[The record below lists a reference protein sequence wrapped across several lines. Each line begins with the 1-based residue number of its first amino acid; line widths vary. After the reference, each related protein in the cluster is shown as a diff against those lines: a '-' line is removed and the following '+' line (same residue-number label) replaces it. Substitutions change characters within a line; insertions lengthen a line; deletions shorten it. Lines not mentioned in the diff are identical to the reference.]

1 MTTSNSEVDR
11 GRGCDCSPAPAGPV
25 PTGHDVPLSVSVLVF
40 LRDRGIFMLWG
51 LLIVVFA
58 FWCSPYFFTVDNALL
73 IANAGA
79 LTALF
84 AAGVGIGIMTGVLD
98 LSLPGTAALSGCV
111 CGYLLTN
118 GHGTWLSLGSPAS
131 RSGSWSAWSTA

>member
-1 MTTSNSEVDR
+1 M
-11 GRGCDCSPAPAGPV
+11 PA
-25 PTGHDVPLSVSVLVF
+25 SVSVLVF

-58 FWCSPYFFTVDNALL
+58 IWCSPYFFTIDNALL

-98 LSLPGTAALSGCV
+98 LSLPGTAALAGCV
-111 CGYLLTN
+111 TG
-118 GHGTWLSLGSPAS
+118 
-131 RSGSWSAWSTA
+131 